1 MTILL
6 FWEWP
11 HLISHKSFI
20 LLLLVTHLI
29 SCQCFKHSPKSS
41 SVRRRRRSRQER
53 KSNIYRKCRLEH
65 EQSLLH
71 HLPPPKGRTTY
82 KNWIT
87 TPTQE
92 DTSSVAL
99 NLYTFECMMSFLA
112 FGRVTLMLCTFT
124 VIWKSIPTIRSIV
137 IPPPPLSIDF
147 FYPGDYEK
155 WFCWPKY
162 RPRGPRRHEER
173 NGPMSM
179 CDDEESHSNFLIRN
193 NKWSIKVYSCL
204 FYRLSRTHK
213 NSIDGPG
220 LMEFTQNLST

>member
-1 MTILL
+1 MKWKVSISVTIFL

-20 LLLLVTHLI
+20 FLLLVTHLI

-65 EQSLLH
+65 EQSLLQ

-112 FGRVTLMLCTFT
+112 LGRVTLMLCTFT
-124 VIWKSIPTIRSIV
+124 VICERRFRRYG
-137 IPPPPLSIDF
+137 PLSFLPHHSLSIFMILVIMRNDSVDQSTDH
-147 FYPGDYEK
+147 GDHDDTRK
-155 WFCWPKY
+155 GM
-162 RPRGPRRHEER
+162 GPFRCVMMR
-173 NGPMSM
+173 NRIWV
-179 CDDEESHSNFLIRN
+179 F
-193 NKWSIKVYSCL
+193 W
-204 FYRLSRTHK
+204 
-213 NSIDGPG
+213 
-220 LMEFTQNLST
+220 